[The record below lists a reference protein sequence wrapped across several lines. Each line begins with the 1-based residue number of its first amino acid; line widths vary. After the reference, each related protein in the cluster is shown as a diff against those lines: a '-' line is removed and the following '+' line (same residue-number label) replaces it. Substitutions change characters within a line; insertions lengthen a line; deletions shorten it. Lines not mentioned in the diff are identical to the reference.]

1 LNKAVSMIKVLAM
14 ILVGALLL
22 GCPLT
27 KDAGDGSTGT
37 ASGDVDGGAG
47 SDGTGGGGGTDIV
60 QQNSSGMSDP
70 SKCNNLPP
78 QQMADCLEQSMGG

>member
-1 LNKAVSMIKVLAM
+1 MMKILAI

-27 KDAGDGSTGT
+27 KDADNGGTGT
-37 ASGDVDGGAG
+37 GSGDAG
-47 SDGTGGGGGTDIV
+47 TDSSGTTNVGGTIIV
-60 QQNSSGMSDP
+60 QENNTGMSDP

-78 QQMADCLEQSMGG
+78 QQMADCLEEAMGN